1 MIVISNKDG
10 HIYNLEYK
18 ILDIV
23 NEYQRNDS
31 VTINTNYEGICLEF
45 VGFYKLLDCMCD
57 IFLIDKSKITIITE
71 NALESHSAYNIIIVQ
86 SHWLAYTK
94 TYIPQGYAPTKNTHL
109 RTLGCFVGKINW
121 HRLVLLNWLY
131 NNYQDQCLLTCHYR
145 NEDNQTL
152 QSELTELNFYMSSE
166 IDSINFLKHCPLI
179 IDEEFTTFTIMD
191 PDHLTIIKQYD
202 KIFLDLVIETYIMG
216 NTFFPTEKTIR
227 PIIAQTPFIIM
238 GPKHYL
244 ANLKKLG
251 FKTFD
256 KWWSE
261 DYDQFA
267 GVDRIIEI
275 KKRLS
280 DIFSWQQ
287 EKLHTVLTEMQPILE
302 FNYNHY
308 MTSKL
313 NDNKK

>member
-1 MIVISNKDG
+1 
-10 HIYNLEYK
+10 
-18 ILDIV
+18 
-23 NEYQRNDS
+23 
-31 VTINTNYEGICLEF
+31 
-45 VGFYKLLDCMCD
+45 
-57 IFLIDKSKITIITE
+57 
-71 NALESHSAYNIIIVQ
+71 
-86 SHWLAYTK
+86 
-94 TYIPQGYAPTKNTHL
+94 
-109 RTLGCFVGKINW
+109 
-121 HRLVLLNWLY
+121 
-131 NNYQDQCLLTCHYR
+131 
-145 NEDNQTL
+145 
-152 QSELTELNFYMSSE
+152 
-166 IDSINFLKHCPLI
+166 
-179 IDEEFTTFTIMD
+179 
-191 PDHLTIIKQYD
+191 
-202 KIFLDLVIETYIMG
+202 MG